1 MDIRKIKKLIE
12 LLEDSSLTEI
22 EIVEGEE
29 SVRLVRGGSA
39 YAAPALAAPQVI
51 AATPAVVAAAEPAAE
66 DEDQVPE
73 GEASVRL
80 VRGGQAQAMTVAAP
94 QPVMA
99 APPVA
104 AGAVAPAAD
113 EEEAQMPEGEPV
125 LAPMV
130 GTFYAASGP
139 ESEAFVSLGQRVGV
153 GDTLCIIE
161 AMKMFNQI
169 ESDVSGTVV
178 AILAENGQPVEYDQ
192 PLFVIR

>member
-1 MDIRKIKKLIE
+1 M
-12 LLEDSSLTEI
+12 EDSSLTEI

-29 SVRLVRGGSA
+29 SVRLVRGG
-39 YAAPALAAPQVI
+39 
-51 AATPAVVAAAEPAAE
+51 
-66 DEDQVPE
+66 
-73 GEASVRL
+73 
-80 VRGGQAQAMTVAAP
+80 QAQAMTVAVP
-94 QPVMA
+94 QPAIAV
-99 APPVA
+99 PTVA
-104 AGAVAPAAD
+104 AVVPAAEEQED
-113 EEEAQMPEGEPV
+113 EIPEGEPV

-139 ESEAFVSLGQRVGV
+139 EAESFVSLGQRVGV